1 VSEVIIIV
9 ETPAPVVESV
19 TIEQI
24 GPQGIP
30 GPQGPQGPQGEQGPP
45 GDTGPQGP
53 QGVPGDTG
61 PTGPNSVTSATTS
74 DGTAALSVSSV
85 TAGTANAASLFVT
98 SANISSFSSPS
109 STRTALALG
118 SSDNVAF
125 ASVKIGN
132 NIATESADFTL
143 SESTHAGKYV
153 RLTKSGSTQTITLPG
168 SGIATGSEFAF
179 FRATSQSIAF
189 SGGTVAGSARLAD
202 VVENSAFGLKC
213 TGAGTYD
220 FI

>member
-1 VSEVIIIV
+1 MSEVVIIV
-9 ETPAPVVESV
+9 TTPAPVVESV

-24 GPQGIP
+24 GPQGNT
-30 GPQGPQGPQGEQGPP
+30 GPQGPQGETGPTGATGATGP
-45 GDTGPQGP
+45 TGAKGDKGDKGDTGDTGPQGAT
-53 QGVPGDTG
+53 GSTG
-61 PTGPNSVTSATTS
+61 PTGPEGPTGPTGPAGPNSVTSATSS
-74 DGTAALSVSSV
+74 DGTANLSVV
-85 TAGTANAASLFVT
+85 
-98 SANISSFSSPS
+98 
-109 STRTALALG
+109 
-118 SSDNVAF
+118 
-125 ASVKIGN
+125 SVKIGN

-143 SESTHAGKYV
+143 SESTHAAKYV

-179 FRATSQSIAF
+179 FRATSQSLAF